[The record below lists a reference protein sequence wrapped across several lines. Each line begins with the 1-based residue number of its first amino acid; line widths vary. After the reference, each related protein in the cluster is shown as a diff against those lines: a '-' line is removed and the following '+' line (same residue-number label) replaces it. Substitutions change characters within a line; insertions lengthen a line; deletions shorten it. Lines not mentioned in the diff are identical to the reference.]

1 MIADNADHDQ
11 FITDHRWGV
20 LTTLRI
26 DGHPVSSV
34 VAYARQQ
41 DTVVISTPGT
51 TFKRKSLDRDPRA
64 TLCIVTNQEPFNFV
78 SIEGRVEVE
87 TTDLVAN
94 TRLVF
99 QNIADSEYS
108 EPDDLQAWLDVQ
120 QRVILRIHPD
130 RVYGVI
136 R

>member
-1 MIADNADHDQ
+1 MISDNADQDQ

-20 LTTLRI
+20 LTSLR
-26 DGHPVSSV
+26 GNGQPVSSV
-34 VAYARQQ
+34 VAYARQD
-41 DTVVISTPGT
+41 DTLVISTPGG

-64 TLCIVTNQEPFNFV
+64 TLCVITNSEPFNFV

-87 TTDLVAN
+87 TTNLVEN

-99 QNIADSEYS
+99 QKIGDAGWQ
-108 EPDDLQAWLDVQ
+108 EPEDLPAWLESQ
-120 QRVILRIHPD
+120 QRVIIRIHPE